1 MFLLIE
7 EIGIVSRGFV
17 LYRKNFQ
24 EEINDIQ
31 DFKKGAFYSAII
43 SFSKSLFSEELSYI
57 EATKHITFFSST
69 QIESFEEDY
78 YENLI
83 AYAIFNIKNRKKTE
97 KTITKK
103 IKPIVDEVLNR
114 FKEKYNK
121 TSLVYL
127 DQFEDFNPILEIA
140 LKN

>member
-57 EATKHITFFSST
+57 EATKHITFFSRT

-83 AYAIFNIKNRKKTE
+83 AYAIFNIKNRKRTE

-127 DQFEDFNPILEIA
+127 DQFEDFNPKLEIA